1 MPGSIFPWQIFCP
14 GEAAE
19 RSQRSRVEGGYKWNE
34 SFMSA
39 SWYLLM
45 EKEMQKYIYGSFK
58 LYKLSYF
65 ILMCHKKIKSKS
77 KLRYYSRSTLV
88 ILSNRSWIY
97 FSFFP
102 FFHSYFYF
110 SRITV
115 TFLCS
120 FVAVSMQFPC
130 VFYFSARKLLWHL
143 MFTFAHWDLISTN
156 NYWKSRVNSA
166 IMSLSLAD
174 KWRN

>member
-45 EKEMQKYIYGSFK
+45 EKEMQKYIYGSLK

-65 ILMCHKKIKSKS
+65 C
-77 KLRYYSRSTLV
+77 
-88 ILSNRSWIY
+88 
-97 FSFFP
+97 
-102 FFHSYFYF
+102 
-110 SRITV
+110 
-115 TFLCS
+115 
-120 FVAVSMQFPC
+120 
-130 VFYFSARKLLWHL
+130 
-143 MFTFAHWDLISTN
+143 
-156 NYWKSRVNSA
+156 
-166 IMSLSLAD
+166 
-174 KWRN
+174 

>member
-45 EKEMQKYIYGSFK
+45 EKEMQKYIYGSLK
-58 LYKLSYF
+58 LYKLSHF
-65 ILMCHKKIKSKS
+65 MLMRHKKIKSKS

-110 SRITV
+110 SRSQLLFYAV
-115 TFLCS
+115 SLQFLCS
-120 FVAVSMQFPC
+120 FYALS
-130 VFYFSARKLLWHL
+130 
-143 MFTFAHWDLISTN
+143 ISQPE
-156 NYWKSRVNSA
+156 NYYGIWCLHSP
-166 IMSLSLAD
+166 IEI
-174 KWRN
+174 